1 MLMSAREDRARLER
15 LRAAEQDHFERTRHS
30 FVLDGRELGYV
41 KPTRETEAKLRP
53 DPIAKMVANES
64 LTRERGRA
72 AVEIREVI
80 EALMAGMLARA
91 ADFRTSGGRPQIPER
106 VALMHVKH
114 YRPWAEYLAG
124 RSEQPA
130 LVRVERA
137 VAAAPAK
144 AGRCPPALE
153 LTLDV
158 VFDGRSLID
167 CERARGWR
175 KHGTAAKLLTYALA
189 VYADQ
194 AGWEQNRAE
203 IAAFEAWWGRRAGRV
218 LPRDQAR
225 SR

>member
-1 MLMSAREDRARLER
+1 MSARADRARLAR

-30 FVLDGRELGYV
+30 FILDGRELGYV

-72 AVEIREVI
+72 AIEIREVI

-91 ADFRTSGGRPQIPER
+91 GDFRTSGGRPQIPER
-106 VALMHVKH
+106 IAMMHAQQ

-124 RSEQPA
+124 RP
-130 LVRVERA
+130 ERA
-137 VAAAPAK
+137 ALRRESQPITAAPAR

-153 LTLDV
+153 LSIDV

-194 AGWEQNRAE
+194 AGWERNRAE
-203 IAAFEAWWGRRAGRV
+203 MAAFEAWWGRRAGRAS
-218 LPRDQAR
+218 RRGGQAR